1 MRKFFGVVLIIFGS
15 LIALGSVFPLL
26 EMFSKI
32 SSSEPNFEYNSAFLF
47 GSLIAFGMTG
57 LIAYLIIYAG
67 RKLYKYKKVVM
78 GDSSSK

>member
-1 MRKFFGVVLIIFGS
+1 MRKVFGILLIIFGV

-26 EMFSKI
+26 DMFSKI
-32 SSSEPNFEYNSAFLF
+32 SNSEPNFEYNSAFLF

-67 RKLYKYKKVVM
+67 RKLYNKKNVV
-78 GDSSSK
+78 